1 MDLKNQW
8 VEQEQE
14 NKKNEELIEILR
26 KELEVLQSSAP

>member
-26 KELEVLQSSAP
+26 RELEVLQSSAP

>member
-26 KELEVLQSSAP
+26 WELEVLQSSAP